1 MKTPYSS
8 SSTTH
13 MRTTCLLCTVYYLLV
28 VAPSAVHAAEFL
40 NLAATRA
47 AARTKPMHEHAT
59 HALYNRFQDPLPADI
74 IAPLCGNGRL
84 DTFDD
89 YLKLPGFMGSD
100 RIYVHEACDDG
111 NRLDGDGCA
120 ADCTSMDAPT
130 APCPLAI
137 DPLLGG
143 EPIVA
148 MTFFSPNATTNS
160 VDASLWG
167 QTHHSSLLSSL
178 QWVVFTPTR
187 LFRWNSI
194 DLTLIS
200 ITDFAIGPVVS
211 AFQSNLNLFVYGGG
225 RVWVPL
231 QPHATNGSFYQPLKV
246 QDSPV
251 GIWLTDRRSSRNRYL
266 VTAAGDIVNVD
277 RRLVT
282 NWTNTA
288 AEAASLY
295 SAVIRQSSDTSLF
308 TVDCTFND
316 TSSLSFDLETAT
328 HMVLA
333 GSITVRSA
341 PMVSIFASEASV
353 DALSGGGYPWLY
365 FVIEM
370 LATGARVLPVPD
382 MIFSFSGQQSGSN
395 ERWDTDTYYTV
406 SDIVIGF
413 NVMSARTFLT
423 SDSQFVGLG
432 ESSLKSGFTNA
443 VLCNG
448 TEAPCLLDVPLC
460 YNLLSPNNVYHD
472 DTNPQQ
478 QQQKQTFFTAFD
490 NASRTST
497 TLPETFRKADLRC
510 KNPNH
515 DTTPITQILV
525 HPISQA
531 LWIARGNMV
540 YEVGRRGTQVRHDA
554 QIRKTC
560 MPSMSGACASG
571 YWSPPRLGCVPCSS
585 FSLKTYGSVPG
596 AVAAYTQQCATSIS
610 SRRLLLQATVPREQH
625 LEFTLGSNVLTTIP
639 MVIAFIA
646 PWGSSIACRETTAG
660 GVWGHVYICT
670 LGAFN
675 DPSAVLRNLKAA
687 VAPNVTDFVSPP
699 SLVWTVSSS
708 LLTTADHALLR
719 NDSTTTTTTTTT
731 TGSDTPAVAGIIMG
745 GMLLALAMLLGV
757 YLYLHHHYHKQ
768 PPQVIVAYHKVLEHH
783 DAHHDKKGRRMM
795 R

>member
-1 MKTPYSS
+1 M
-8 SSTTH
+8 
-13 MRTTCLLCTVYYLLV
+13 V
-28 VAPSAVHAAEFL
+28 
-40 NLAATRA
+40 
-47 AARTKPMHEHAT
+47 EHAT
-59 HALYNRFQDPLPADI
+59 HALYNRFQDPLPADM

-89 YLKLPGFMGSD
+89 YLKLPGFSMGSD

-137 DPLLGG
+137 NPLLGG

-148 MTFFSPNATTNS
+148 MTFFSPNATTNTD
-160 VDASLWG
+160 DASLWG
-167 QTHHSSLLSSL
+167 QSPLLSSL

-231 QPHATNGSFYQPLKV
+231 PLNVSYHQPLRV
-246 QDSPV
+246 RDSAV
-251 GIWLTDRRSSRNRYL
+251 GIWLTDRRSSSSRIQYL
-266 VTAAGDIVNVD
+266 ITAAGDIVNVD
-277 RRLVT
+277 KRLVA
-282 NWTNTA
+282 NWTNTS

-295 SAVIRQSSDTSLF
+295 HAVIRQYSDTSL
-308 TVDCTFND
+308 TVACTFND
-316 TSSLSFDLETAT
+316 TSGLSFDLDTST
-328 HMVLA
+328 HRVLP
-333 GSITVRSA
+333 GSIVRSSPLA
-341 PMVSIFASEASV
+341 SIFASESSV
-353 DALSGGGYPWLY
+353 GAGYPWVY

-370 LATGARVLPVPD
+370 TATGARVLPVPD
-382 MIFSFSGQQSGSN
+382 MLFSFSGRSSGSDQ
-395 ERWDTDTYYTV
+395 RWDTDTYYTV

-413 NVMSARTFLT
+413 NVMSARDFLT

-432 ESSLKSGFTNA
+432 ESGLKSGFTNA
-443 VLCNG
+443 ALCNG

-460 YNLLSPNNVYHD
+460 YNLLSPNNVYDD
-472 DTNPQQ
+472 DTSPHQQ
-478 QQQKQTFFTAFD
+478 QQRQTFFTAFD

-510 KNPNH
+510 RNPNH
-515 DTTPITQILV
+515 DATPITQILV

-540 YEVGRRGTQVRHDA
+540 YEVGRRGTQVRNDA
-554 QIRKTC
+554 QKTQTC

-596 AVAAYTQQCATSIS
+596 AVTAYTQQCATFS
-610 SRRLLLQATVPREQH
+610 SRRLLLLSLQATGPKEQH
-625 LEFTLGSNVLTTIP
+625 LEFTLGSNVLTTTP

-670 LGAFN
+670 LGAIN
-675 DPSAVLRNLKAA
+675 DPSAVLRGLKAA
-687 VAPNVTDFVSPP
+687 VTPNVTDFVSPP

-708 LLTTADHALLR
+708 LTQEDPPEYHALLR
-719 NDSTTTTTTTTT
+719 NDSEASTTS
-731 TGSDTPAVAGIIMG
+731 SDTPAVAGIIMG

-757 YLYLHHHYHKQ
+757 YLYLHHHYHNQ
-768 PPQVIVAYHKVLEHH
+768 QPQVIVAYHRVLEQ
-783 DAHHDKKGRRMM
+783 HDKKGRRLM